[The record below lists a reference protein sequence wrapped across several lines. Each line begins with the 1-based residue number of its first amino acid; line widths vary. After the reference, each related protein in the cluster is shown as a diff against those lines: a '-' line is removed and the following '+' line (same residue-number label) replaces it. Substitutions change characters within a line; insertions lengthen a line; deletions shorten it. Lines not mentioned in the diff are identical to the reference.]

1 MVYYT
6 YVENYKKDCE
16 QIHGGR
22 WNSDNICRLLHGL
35 FCDKGPL
42 RVQEDVQE
50 DYMNYHEHWTYR
62 IYMENGDYAWI
73 KCASRKVF
81 DKIHED
87 VMHLDGKKL
96 WFNGTF
102 MIYEVVK

>member
-1 MVYYT
+1 
-6 YVENYKKDCE
+6 
-16 QIHGGR
+16 
-22 WNSDNICRLLHGL
+22 
-35 FCDKGPL
+35 
-42 RVQEDVQE
+42 
-50 DYMNYHEHWTYR
+50 
-62 IYMENGDYAWI
+62 MENGDYAWI